1 MRIGWVAKA
10 AVGGV
15 VILAVALAA
24 YARFGTTPP
33 PGPRALKT
41 VAPGVYTSP
50 PEGIAAVRGECTG
63 RLTLAPAASH
73 YLGATTFPYPVV
85 YDCAAKT
92 FTVLKSLPSLVFAS
106 DLTLTKQGYYLHLS
120 RFVDQVETGSYF
132 FYDHDGKEIR
142 EVTQPADPK
151 VHDLIV
157 GDHDVT
163 MIQYAHDWD
172 TAGCGVPAA
181 LDIEIINKDFD
192 GKVLWKWSSKGHF
205 NIDQR
210 VSTDVSMHVPAE
222 RRWRKGFEWLRN
234 CYTSIARR
242 FVKFDVPK
250 GLIFGSTGGTVFAL
264 QDNDYVH
271 VNSIQRLE
279 PSGDI
284 LVSARHLDTVFIIDR
299 KTGDIKWTLGGKF
312 SRVTPNRVAG
322 DPRGGFSH
330 QHYVRIV
337 GNRLFVFDN
346 GNLYPD
352 LPSRAVVYQLDSQPP
367 NRMVFEFPEPNG
379 RQRYSLGSVQLLE
392 HDQLLIG
399 WGAVNE
405 TDMDKPQRAVSIV
418 DMADGREVFSID
430 MAPSWLT
437 YRVKAVQP

>member
-1 MRIGWVAKA
+1 MVRIGWVVKA
-10 AVGGV
+10 SVGVAVV
-15 VILAVALAA
+15 LAVALVA
-24 YARFGTTPP
+24 YARFGSTPP

-41 VAPGVYTSP
+41 VAPGVYTVP
-50 PEGIAAVRGECTG
+50 PEGIVAVRGECSGKPT
-63 RLTLAPAASH
+63 LTPAASH

-92 FTVLKSLPSLVFAS
+92 FTVLKSLPVLVFAS
-106 DLTLTKQGYYLHLS
+106 DLTLTKEGYYLHLS

-132 FYDHDGKEIR
+132 FYDHDGKQIR

-157 GDHDVT
+157 GDRDVT
-163 MIQYAHDWD
+163 MIQYANDWD
-172 TAGCGVPAA
+172 SASCGVPAK

-205 NIDQR
+205 STDQR
-210 VSTDVSMHVPAE
+210 VSTDASMHAPNE
-222 RRWRKGFEWLRN
+222 RRIRKAFSWLRH

-242 FVKFDVPK
+242 LIKFDVPK
-250 GLIFGSTGGTVFAL
+250 WHLFPGGGTVFAL
-264 QDNDYVH
+264 EDNDYVH
-271 VNSIQRLE
+271 VNSIQQLE

-284 LVSARHLDTVFIIDR
+284 LVSARHLDTIFIIDR
-299 KTGDIKWTLGGKF
+299 KTGDLKWTLGGKF
-312 SRVTPNRVAG
+312 SKVTPNRTVG

-330 QHYVRIV
+330 QHYARIS

-346 GNLYPD
+346 GNLFPD
-352 LPSRAVVYQLDSQPP
+352 LPSRAAVYQLDSQPP
-367 NRMVFEFPEPNG
+367 NKMVFEFPEPNG
-379 RQRYSLGSVQLLE
+379 RQRYSLGSVQLLRD
-392 HDQLLIG
+392 DQLLIG

-405 TDMDKPQRAVSIV
+405 QDMDKPQRAVSIV
-418 DMADGREVFSID
+418 DIASGKEVFSID

>member
-1 MRIGWVAKA
+1 MVSIGRVAKA
-10 AVGGV
+10 TVGGV
-15 VILAVALAA
+15 VVLAVALVA
-24 YARFGTTPP
+24 YARLGTTPP
-33 PGPRALKT
+33 SGPRALRT
-41 VAPGVYTSP
+41 VSPGVYASP

-63 RLTLAPAASH
+63 KLTFTPAASH
-73 YLGATTFPYPVV
+73 YQGATTFPYPVV

-106 DLTLTKQGYYLHLS
+106 DLTLTKEGYYLHLM
-120 RFVDQVETGSYF
+120 RFVDQIETGSYF
-132 FYDHDGKEIR
+132 FYDHDGNEIR
-142 EVTQPADPK
+142 EVPQPADPK

-163 MIQYAHDWD
+163 SIQYAHDWD
-172 TAGCGVPAA
+172 SAGCGVPAA
-181 LDIEIINKDFD
+181 LDIEIINEDLD

-205 NIDQR
+205 NIGQR
-210 VSTDVSMHVPAE
+210 VSTDTSMRAPVE

-242 FVKFDVPK
+242 LVKFDVPK
-250 GLIFGSTGGTVFAL
+250 GLLFANSGTVFAL
-264 QDNDYVH
+264 LDDDYVH
-271 VNSIQRLE
+271 VNSIQQLE

-284 LVSARHLDTVFIIDR
+284 LASARHLDTVFIIDR
-299 KTGDIKWTLGGKF
+299 KTGDLRWSLGGKY
-312 SRVTPNRVAG
+312 SRVTPTRPVG

-346 GNLYPD
+346 GNLFPD

-379 RQRYSLGSVQLLE
+379 KQRYSLGSVQLLK
-392 HDQLLIG
+392 DNQLLIG

-405 TDMDKPQRAVSIV
+405 MDMDKPQRAVSIV
-418 DMADGREVFSID
+418 KMADGNEVFSID
-430 MAPSWLT
+430 MAPSWLS